1 MSYLFASVLTR
12 APRLL
17 FSYCSYTATHPYIH
31 NTADLLLNMCSF
43 NLIISWQINVV
54 FVATSSWALTKAAI
68 KTSNHV
74 KIVEGDPLNV
84 VFYVFVTCLC
94 LTRSVYLKKMHQLKP
109 EWLPD
114 ETTVLNV
121 IGINQGT
128 QDGCLIHISFLL
140 FAPASSSLPD
150 VDPRT

>member
-1 MSYLFASVLTR
+1 MSSLFPAVLTW

-17 FSYCSYTATHPYIH
+17 FSYCTYTATHPYTH
-31 NTADLLLNMCSF
+31 NTADLLLNVFCF
-43 NLIISWQINVV
+43 NLILSWQINVV

-94 LTRSVYLKKMHQLKP
+94 LTRSVYLKKMHQLKSG
-109 EWLPD
+109 WLPD
-114 ETTVLNV
+114 ETTVLKV

-128 QDGCLIHISFLL
+128 QDGCFIHISFLL
-140 FAPASSSLPD
+140 SAPA
-150 VDPRT
+150 VCQM

>member
-1 MSYLFASVLTR
+1 MSYLFAAVLTW

-31 NTADLLLNMCSF
+31 NTAGLLLNVCSF

-84 VFYVFVTCLC
+84 FFLCLC
-94 LTRSVYLKKMHQLKP
+94 HLSVSYKKCVPQK
-109 EWLPD
+109 D
-114 ETTVLNV
+114 
-121 IGINQGT
+121 
-128 QDGCLIHISFLL
+128 
-140 FAPASSSLPD
+140 APAEA
-150 VDPRT
+150 